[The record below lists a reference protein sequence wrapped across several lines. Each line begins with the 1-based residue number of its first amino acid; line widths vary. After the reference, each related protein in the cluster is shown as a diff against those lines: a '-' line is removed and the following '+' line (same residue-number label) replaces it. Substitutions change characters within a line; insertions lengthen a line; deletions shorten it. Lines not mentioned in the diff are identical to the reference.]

1 MNGEELLKQIGERKT
16 EEHEFIKW
24 WRKEEDFLDFDRI
37 AEFVDNVNV
46 SDAIDGFDLLTM
58 EEMWENLE
66 KVTGSRVEKD
76 KKRGADVIIWHRK
89 SGEEKVCPYSPESIM
104 TIFDVETHGDYID

>member
-1 MNGEELLKQIGERKT
+1 MNGEELLKQIRERRT
-16 EEHEFIKW
+16 AEHEFIKW

-37 AEFVDNVNV
+37 DVFIDNFNV
-46 SDAIDGFDLLTM
+46 SDIIEGFDLLTM
-58 EEMWENLE
+58 EEMWENLK

-76 KKRGADVIIWHRK
+76 KERGADVIIWHRK
-89 SGEEKVCPYSPESIM
+89 SREEKVCPYNPETIM